1 MVLLGLIVTMS
12 LYNFSSCK
20 NDVLNII
27 NGTLAVNGITNA
39 TIDQYLWHG
48 PVQGLNPTFP
58 RSQYLALTYQGCLS
72 ICGGDKVA
80 LNDPPKALAIAGSW
94 VFPLAI
100 LFCLPYD
107 SMHRRKIRRTLEAIS
122 NWLGSPQTA
131 LTATI
136 FNFRQIREC
145 HRRTKEV
152 NRDLQNIA
160 SNTYYVL
167 SCLNQFELPEKPAER
182 QQMLRVL
189 VYGLFRPLSPNN
201 SEHDVVLLQQLLSMM
216 AHQLRM
222 QRRRGVIPTLA
233 RLGTFL
239 VCFVFSAI
247 LAFGEMGDNTTAH
260 SLALGLLVL
269 WLPLLETFAIVD
281 RIPVSA
287 DRTRKLFHRWLHNVS
302 AIRDWAQ
309 GQDPDD
315 IPFSRFL
322 HNVNTIRDWGYWA
335 VAQGQ
340 DPDDIQW
347 WTAEDAG
354 NEPFQMGDFIG
365 QGRRMKYCGLT
376 SAVIKETEDYGKL
389 FDSSVRSYSIV
400 ADRVSV
406 RLQRKAKSWWVVTGI
421 SLLVVINE
429 IMMSLMVA
437 FTTPTVGLGCRAFA
451 IMMFAMFTSVAWFLN
466 LWWLNPPRLALIV
479 SHMFNFLAI
488 STLLAIIAF
497 QLSGMI
503 NNCYCKAAV
512 LGMPFGLGGYIDFE
526 SAEFYRKNFN
536 ISLFWTAGT
545 AFGSL
550 VPTIAFLTA
559 MFWWLKCKHL
569 WAANERAQAY
579 PFQTLR
585 PSTEWL
591 R

>member
-1 MVLLGLIVTMS
+1 MAS
-12 LYNFSSCK
+12 YSFNSCK
-20 NDVLNII
+20 NDVLSII
-27 NGTLAVNGITNA
+27 NGNLTLNGITNA
-39 TIDQYLWHG
+39 TIDQYLWQG
-48 PVQGLNPTFP
+48 PVQGLNPSFP
-58 RSQYLALTYQGCLS
+58 RSQYLAITYQGCLA
-72 ICGGDKVA
+72 ICGGDKIA
-80 LNDPPKALAIAGSW
+80 LNEAPKALSIAGTW

-107 SMHRRKIRRTLEAIS
+107 SLHRRKIRRTVEAIS

-131 LTATI
+131 LTATV

-160 SNTYYVL
+160 SNAFYVL

-189 VYGLFRPLSPNN
+189 IYGLFRPLSSNN

-222 QRRRGVIPTLA
+222 QRRRGIIPTFA

-239 VCFVFSAI
+239 ICFILSSV
-247 LAFGEMGDNTTAH
+247 LAFGELGDITTAH
-260 SLALGLLVL
+260 SLALGLLVC
-269 WLPLLETFAIVD
+269 WLPLLEAFTIVD

-287 DRTRKLFHRWLHNVS
+287 DRTRKLFHRWLHNVN

-347 WTAEDAG
+347 WATEDAG
-354 NEPFQMGDFIG
+354 NEPFQLGDFIG

-376 SAVIKETEDYGKL
+376 SAVIKETENFGQL

-406 RLQRKAKSWWVVTGI
+406 RMQRRATSWWVVAGI
-421 SLLVVINE
+421 SLCVVTHE
-429 IMMSLMVA
+429 IMMAFMVVY
-437 FTTPTVGLGCRAFA
+437 TTPTVGLSCRSFSI
-451 IMMFAMFTSVAWFLN
+451 IMFLMFTSVSWFLN
-466 LWWLNPPRLALIV
+466 TLWMTPPKLALGV
-479 SHMFNFLAI
+479 SHLFNALAI
-488 STLLAIIAF
+488 LSLLVIVVF
-497 QLSGMI
+497 QLTGAI

-512 LGMPFGLGGYIDFE
+512 LSMPFGLGGYIDFE
-526 SAEFYRKNFN
+526 TADFYRKNFN
-536 ISLFWTAGT
+536 ISTFWTAGT
-545 AFGSL
+545 ALGAL
-550 VPTIAFLTA
+550 VPTIALVTSL
-559 MFWWLKCKHL
+559 FWWLKCKHL
-569 WAANERAQAY
+569 WSANERAQAY
-579 PFQTLR
+579 PFHTLR